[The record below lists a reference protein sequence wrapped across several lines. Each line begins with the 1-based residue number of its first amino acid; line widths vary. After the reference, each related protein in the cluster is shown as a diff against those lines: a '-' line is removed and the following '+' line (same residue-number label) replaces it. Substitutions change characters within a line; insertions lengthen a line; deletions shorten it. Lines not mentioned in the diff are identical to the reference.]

1 MASMAVN
8 CYCVVHCSAS
18 SKEDRDC
25 SLVYSRRFFLFSMKP
40 PDLMHRRGLQ
50 KKIPSHAYQILMS
63 IVFVNFVQLF
73 LDLETLFRYASRFK
87 RVVSV

>member
-1 MASMAVN
+1 
-8 CYCVVHCSAS
+8 
-18 SKEDRDC
+18 
-25 SLVYSRRFFLFSMKP
+25 MKP